1 MSLRDMSRELKAFL
15 YFAHR
20 HLFEKVRTSVQIAGA
35 LNPPSLS
42 PQCEG
47 VRIMQVKATAIHV
60 VLPDGK
66 SHTYTDSQVLMSD
79 WGIYIKDGEDKLI
92 LVTWEKVNSIEWN
105 DVKTIQRVWAEAVLE
120 TLEDMMDFDE
130 LEEDEELDEVVKND
144 DPEVNPYS
152 DAE

>member
-1 MSLRDMSRELKAFL
+1 
-15 YFAHR
+15 
-20 HLFEKVRTSVQIAGA
+20 
-35 LNPPSLS
+35 
-42 PQCEG
+42 
-47 VRIMQVKATAIHV
+47 MQVKATAIHV

-66 SHTYTDSQVLMSD
+66 PHTYTDSQVLMSD

-92 LVTWEKVNSIEWN
+92 LVTWEKVNSIEWS